1 MHRVCAADSSH
12 WRHESE
18 RLKTQQSHF
27 LALTATDVATWS
39 LDMAEQ
45 GNTKSKVPVQK
56 NALHEY
62 MEISAAF
69 AILAGIF
76 LILDQLD
83 FLPQRFAISN
93 DMSYAL
99 VFVIGVVASISSCI
113 AVTGGLLVA
122 VAAKYNEA
130 SGSLTALQ
138 RLKPH
143 VYFNVGRIISY
154 TLLGGAIGALG
165 SAVTFSAEMNG
176 ILTVAASVVMIFLG
190 LQMLKLFPSLTR
202 FMPAMPKALS
212 HRIQDLAE
220 RRTKGGAFV
229 FGAATF
235 FLPCGFTQALQLYVL
250 AKADFTTG
258 ALTMLAFSLGT
269 LPALLSLS
277 AVSSFATGVFQRRF
291 LKLAGAAVIVLGAL
305 NIQYGLELTG
315 GNLSSALFR
324 GTAQPADQVAAR
336 LSEDG
341 ATQVAS
347 MRIVGYQY
355 LPNRFTV
362 TQGVPVQ
369 WWIDA
374 SDAAGCGRILIAPKL
389 GVRRLLPSNSTT
401 VISFVPQETGDYGF
415 NCAMGMMTRGSKFT
429 VVAKGQG

>member
-18 RLKTQQSHF
+18 RHKTQQSHF
-27 LALTATDVATWS
+27 LALTATDVAAWS

-45 GNTKSKVPVQK
+45 GNTKSKMPVQN
-56 NALHEY
+56 NALREY
-62 MEISAAF
+62 MEIGAAF
-69 AILAGIF
+69 AILAGIL

-99 VFVIGVVASISSCI
+99 VFVIGVVASISTCI

-122 VAAKYNEA
+122 VAAKYNEV

-143 VYFNVGRIISY
+143 IYFNIGRIISY
-154 TLLGGAIGALG
+154 TLLGGAIGILG
-165 SAVTFSAEMNG
+165 SALTFSAEMNG
-176 ILTVAASVVMIFLG
+176 ILTIAASVVMILLG

-212 HRIQDLAE
+212 HRIHGLAE
-220 RRTKGGAFV
+220 RQTKGGAFV

-250 AKADFTTG
+250 AKADFATG

-277 AVSSFATGVFQRRF
+277 AISSFATGAFQRRF
-291 LKLAGAAVIVLGAL
+291 LKLAGAAVIVLGLL
-305 NIQYGLELTG
+305 NIQYGLELTS
-315 GNLSSALFR
+315 GNLSSALSR
-324 GTAQPADQVAAR
+324 GTAQPADQVAA
-336 LSEDG
+336 LSDDG
-341 ATQVAS
+341 ATQIAS

-355 LPNRFTV
+355 VPNRFTV
-362 TQGVPVQ
+362 AQGVPVQ

-374 SDAAGCGRILIAPKL
+374 SEAAGCGRILIAPKL
-389 GVRRLLPSNSTT
+389 GVRRLLSSNSTT
-401 VISFVPQETGDYGF
+401 VISFIPQETGDYGF